1 VLLAQ
6 SLTFLAFAVGGIVFY
21 LEARR
26 KRLATSGI
34 GKLTLVAL
42 VAGLAG
48 AKITE
53 LIFGGGQLWMLFDPT
68 TGGRTIIGGVIAG
81 WIAVEIAKLR
91 MGIKRT
97 TGDMFALALPAGEA
111 VGRLGCFVGGCCYGI
126 ETSVPWA
133 VFQHGAFRHPTQL
146 YLAIA
151 ASLTFAILFL
161 IRKRLPEGALFS
173 LYLMSFGS
181 YRLLIEFFRTREI
194 AFGGLSVAQWV
205 SVEII
210 ASAALLLAYRLRK
223 ARLAE
228 SVTNG

>member
-1 VLLAQ
+1 MVLAQ
-6 SLTFLAFAVGGIVFY
+6 ALTFLAFVVGGVVFY

-26 KRLATSGI
+26 RRLATSGI
-34 GKLTLVAL
+34 GKLTFVAL

-81 WIAVEIAKLR
+81 WIAVEIAKWRL
-91 MGIKRT
+91 GIKRT

-126 ETSVPWA
+126 ETLVPWA
-133 VFQHGAFRHPTQL
+133 VLQHGASRHPTQL
-146 YLAIA
+146 YLAA
-151 ASLTFAILFL
+151 AALSTFIGLFL
-161 IRKRLPEGALFS
+161 VRKRIPEGALFS
-173 LYLMSFGS
+173 LYLMSFGG
-181 YRLLIEFFRTREI
+181 YRLLIEFFRAREI
-194 AFGGLSVAQWV
+194 VFAGLSVAQWV

-210 ASAALLLAYRLRK
+210 VSSVLLLAYRLRK
-223 ARLAE
+223 ARKLE